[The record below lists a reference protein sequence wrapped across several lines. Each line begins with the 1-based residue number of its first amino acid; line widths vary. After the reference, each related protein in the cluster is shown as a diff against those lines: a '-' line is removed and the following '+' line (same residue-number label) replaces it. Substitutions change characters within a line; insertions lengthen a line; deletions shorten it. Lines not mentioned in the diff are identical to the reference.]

1 MSAIAPSPQPSPS
14 CTDPQAPATPAPP
27 AVVADE
33 ITVLEA
39 LVPLAGIR
47 LIELGCGAALLVR
60 RLLDRRQ
67 DVSATCLEVDARQ
80 HAKNLAD
87 SRDRLSFVEAP
98 AQAIP
103 FAAASFDLALMLKS
117 LHHVPRDRMADAL
130 AEAARVV
137 RPGGWLYVSEPVYA
151 GPFNEIVR
159 LFNDEREVR
168 AAAQAAL
175 DLAVRGP
182 QWAPGAELRFELPLH
197 FEDFAQFE
205 RRIMRPT
212 FADHRIDGATE
223 QRVRAAFAPHLGADG
238 ARFLQPL
245 HVRLLRRR

>member
-1 MSAIAPSPQPSPS
+1 MSAIAPSPQPLP
-14 CTDPQAPATPAPP
+14 TGADPRDPVNPERS

-33 ITVLEA
+33 ISVLESR
-39 LVPLAGIR
+39 VPLSGVR

-60 RLLDRRQ
+60 RLLDRHQ
-67 DVSATCLEVDARQ
+67 DLTATCLEVDARQ

-87 SRDRLSFVEAP
+87 PRDRLSFVEAP

-103 FAAASFDLALMLKS
+103 FAPASFDLALMLKS

-130 AEAARVV
+130 AEIARVV

-175 DLAVRGP
+175 DTAVDGP
-182 QWAPGAELRFELPLH
+182 HWAPCDELRFELPLH

-212 FADHRIDGATE
+212 FADHRIDEATE
-223 QRVRAAFAPHLGADG
+223 QRVRAAFSPHLNADG